1 MAFARALLHPAAKPL
16 VFVLS
21 LLPFA
26 WLLYGAINENL
37 GANPAEYLS
46 RATGDWTLRFLC
58 LTLAVT
64 PVRVIAGLPTL
75 QRFRRMLGLFTYF
88 YVVLHFLSYSWF
100 DQGFDLGDIAKDIA
114 KRPFILVGFAS
125 FLLLTPL
132 AATSFNRAVK
142 AMGAKRWQALHRLVY
157 AIPFL
162 AILHFFWMR
171 AGKND
176 FAEVAVY
183 AAILAVLLGWRL
195 REAIRK
201 RRAPAAVSLSAAG
214 RPHPRARG

>member
-1 MAFARALLHPAAKPL
+1 MQLARALLHPAAKPL
-16 VFVLS
+16 LFVAS

-26 WLLYGAINENL
+26 WLFYGALTNNL

-64 PVRVIAGLPTL
+64 PVRVEAKLPTL

-88 YVVLHFLSYSWF
+88 YVVLHFLAYSWF
-100 DQGFDLGDIAKDIA
+100 DQGFDLGDIGKDIA
-114 KRPFILVGFAS
+114 KRPFILVGFTA
-125 FLLLTPL
+125 FLLLSPL

-157 AIPFL
+157 PIAGL
-162 AILHFFWMR
+162 GILHFFWMR
-171 AGKND
+171 AAKNN

-183 AAILAVLLGWRL
+183 AAILAVLLGWRV
-195 REAIRK
+195 REALRK
-201 RRAPAAVSLSAAG
+201 RQARAAVSPSAPG
-214 RPHPRARG
+214 PRSFPVRE